1 MRKIVI
7 VTTLLLITGSLLSY
21 SILESVSGNYIK
33 NLDAR
38 SAAMGQT
45 GVVSTGRLFDM
56 FINPANLAS
65 AKSNTGFQL
74 GMNFVNDTE
83 NRSLPMYNSF
93 DAYSGEGT
101 YVSNE
106 NVFADFSFAAYY
118 KYEIMDFDLVAA
130 LSYRPQI
137 SFDANYFEEV
147 RNNDNSNNND
157 FPPILANNYIES
169 EGAVNAAAFSLA
181 ADYRDF
187 INVGFEIAQLDGDAK
202 WERKIN
208 WTDDAIDKLLMGP
221 NPDSLVL
228 ENYYSKLKR
237 EFKGMQFKVG
247 ANITIS
253 PRIAAGFS
261 FVPKVDFDVTGTLD
275 SLDIEDAVYMYY
287 SQPDSLGNAVA
298 VDSTMYSEFITPA
311 RMKAG
316 ICFQPQNIMKTNFN
330 CDVELVKWSEVNDL
344 YDDEFNFFVGIEHVL
359 KHSIP
364 IRIGFSYETSYG
376 LQNHNG
382 FVFSDKITKPSFTA
396 GTGFTL
402 LDRFTVDI
410 GLQYSYRK
418 YEALDLF
425 MDNYYWQDGDYEALW
440 NVYYEGGVISSPII
454 QDRGWENPDTVKER
468 FVNLKTSISF
478 NW

>member
-1 MRKIVI
+1 
-7 VTTLLLITGSLLSY
+7 
-21 SILESVSGNYIK
+21 
-33 NLDAR
+33 
-38 SAAMGQT
+38 
-45 GVVSTGRLFDM
+45 
-56 FINPANLAS
+56 
-65 AKSNTGFQL
+65 
-74 GMNFVNDTE
+74 
-83 NRSLPMYNSF
+83 
-93 DAYSGEGT
+93 
-101 YVSNE
+101 
-106 NVFADFSFAAYY
+106 
-118 KYEIMDFDLVAA
+118 
-130 LSYRPQI
+130 
-137 SFDANYFEEV
+137 
-147 RNNDNSNNND
+147 
-157 FPPILANNYIES
+157 
-169 EGAVNAAAFSLA
+169 
-181 ADYRDF
+181 
-187 INVGFEIAQLDGDAK
+187 
-202 WERKIN
+202 
-208 WTDDAIDKLLMGP
+208 
-221 NPDSLVL
+221 
-228 ENYYSKLKR
+228 
-237 EFKGMQFKVG
+237 
-247 ANITIS
+247 
-253 PRIAAGFS
+253 
-261 FVPKVDFDVTGTLD
+261 
-275 SLDIEDAVYMYY
+275 LDIEDAVYMYY